1 MKKMIIL
8 AMLMTPVIA
17 GFTQSWEKIN
27 FPFNVPLTAS
37 IYRGDTAI
45 VFGAGKVFWIN
56 TGNWMIKDK
65 KVCAWQKSN
74 LPTDETVKRC
84 VKFKNKFFAL
94 TDHFLLESYDGVN
107 WGVKFHPT
115 NYTLFWCCA
124 NKTNFFVFPRGMAE
138 IIKTS
143 DGENF
148 VPFYDLMNFIGY
160 WEYTADIKA
169 TCLGDTILAI
179 DCAHGLYASRSL
191 ISLDNGVSWSWLDS
205 FDTSFADIADINSQ
219 YKQNNLYFDF
229 DLVGA
234 DRGVGLTFFHFSAHH
249 NLDFSN
255 FNAGYGRLLTTCYWH
270 SPGPYAIE
278 CWVGGYIFE
287 SPYNYT
293 IKGGIIMCENIFSTI
308 LFVEYPVRSMASGE
322 NSAIAVGDNGQ
333 IYASINQNNS
343 KSLENSS
350 VNSLNYKDII
360 ADSGGNLVLPNPSTG
375 LIHINIGEEQEVSIY
390 DLLGR
395 KLNSMKL
402 PKGIHKIDLSG
413 YNTGTYLVSGKDW
426 QKKVIKQ

>member
-8 AMLMTPVIA
+8 AMLITSVIS
-17 GFTQSWEKIN
+17 GFTQNWEKIN
-27 FPFNVPLTAS
+27 FPSNVSLTAS

-45 VFGAGKVFWIN
+45 VFGGGKVFWIN

-65 KVCAWQKSN
+65 KVCAWQKSS
-74 LPTDETVKRC
+74 LPTNETVKKC

-94 TDHFLLESYDGVN
+94 TDHFLLESYDGVD

-115 NYTLFWCCA
+115 NYTFLWCCA
-124 NKTNFFVFPRGMAE
+124 NKTNFFLFPYGMAE
-138 IIKTS
+138 ITKTS

-148 VPFYDLMNFIGY
+148 VPFYDLMNFLGY
-160 WEYTADIKA
+160 WEDIGVIKA

-191 ISLDNGVSWSWLDS
+191 ISLNNGVSWSWLDS
-205 FDTSFADIADINSQ
+205 FDNSFADIADINSQ
-219 YKQNNLYFDF
+219 YKQNHLFFDF
-229 DLVGA
+229 DLVGT
-234 DRGVGLTFFHFSAHH
+234 DRGVGLTFFHFY
-249 NLDFSN
+249 NDDYLNFSN
-255 FNAGYGRLLTTCYWH
+255 FNAGYGRLLTTCYWY
-270 SPGPYAIE
+270 SPGPFEIE

-293 IKGGIIMCENIFSTI
+293 IKGGIIMCEKIFSTI

-333 IYASINQNNS
+333 IYASINPNNS

-350 VNSLNYKDII
+350 VKKDTTAGIFNNNS
-360 ADSGGNLVLPNPSTG
+360 SNLVLPNPTTG
-375 LIHINIGEEQEVSIY
+375 LIHINIGEEQEVLIY

-395 KLNSMKL
+395 KLNSIKL
-402 PKGIHKIDLSG
+402 PSGIHKIDLSE
-413 YNTGTYLVSGKDW
+413 YNTGTYLVSGKGW
-426 QKKVIKQ
+426 QEKVIKQ